1 MFCSAFQGHIAK
13 SVYNQ
18 YSDRLLREE
27 PHQTTYD
34 IKVMSQ
40 LTIKI
45 GFVSLIVDY
54 WENKSFLLLNLLAL
68 IQAS

>member
-1 MFCSAFQGHIAK
+1 MFCSAFQGHVAK

-18 YSDRLLREE
+18 YSDRLLRGA
-27 PHQTTYD
+27 TSDNMTS
-34 IKVMSQ
+34 KLCQ

-54 WENKSFLLLNLLAL
+54 RENKSFLLLNC
-68 IQAS
+68 